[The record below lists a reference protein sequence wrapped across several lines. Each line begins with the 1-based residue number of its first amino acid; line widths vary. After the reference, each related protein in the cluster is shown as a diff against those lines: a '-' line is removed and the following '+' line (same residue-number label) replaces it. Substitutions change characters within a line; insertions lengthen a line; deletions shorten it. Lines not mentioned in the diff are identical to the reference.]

1 MILRPATAADA
12 PAICAI
18 INPIIRDTAITFTT
32 IERTPQAVAAE
43 IEDRLPAFLVAEKD
57 GAVIG
62 FASYGPFRGGPGYAH
77 TREHSVHLSPQ
88 ARGKGAGRALMA
100 ALETV
105 GRQQG
110 IHVLVAGISA
120 ANPAAIAFHTRL
132 GFAETGRLPQVGTKF
147 GQWHD
152 LVLMQ
157 KVLRANGA
165 PDSGP
170 ASL

>member
-12 PAICAI
+12 RAICAI
-18 INPIIRDTAITFTT
+18 VNPIIRDTTITFTT
-32 IERTPQAVAAE
+32 VERTPEAVTAE
-43 IEDRLPAFLVAEKD
+43 ISERLPAFLVAEDD
-57 GAVIG
+57 GTVLGYAT
-62 FASYGPFRGGPGYAH
+62 YGPFRGGPGYAY
-77 TREHSVHLSPQ
+77 TREHSVHLALQ
-88 ARGKGAGRALMA
+88 ARGKATGRALME
-100 ALETV
+100 ALEQV
-105 GRQQG
+105 ARRQG

-120 ANPAAIAFHTRL
+120 ENLAAIAFHARL
-132 GFAETGRLPQVGTKF
+132 GFTETGRMPQVGTKF

-157 KVLRANGA
+157 KILRAIGA